1 MDKTIEKVL
10 KLLDKSDDLNAKV
23 RDLLESYLD
32 EYENDD
38 SYEDTS
44 EEDFEDQDEEDSD
57 EE

>member
-10 KLLDKSDDLNAKV
+10 KLLDKSDDLNAKE

>member
-10 KLLDKSDDLNAKV
+10 KLLDKSDDLNAKA